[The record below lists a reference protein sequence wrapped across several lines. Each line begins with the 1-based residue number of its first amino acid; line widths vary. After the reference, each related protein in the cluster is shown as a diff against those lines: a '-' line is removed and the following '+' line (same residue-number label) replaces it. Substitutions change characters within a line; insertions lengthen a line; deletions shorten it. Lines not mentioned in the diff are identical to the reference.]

1 MISSTSFSN
10 DNNFIVKEQDKYF
23 FIEENHSGDFITVS
37 TFNNSRPK
45 ILKII
50 KNKKLKLIYF
60 EAGEAGTSKQV
71 KHEMVAIFNTE
82 KNKFNEKTYI
92 TKFIGLGP
100 EAQPKFE
107 IKEGKIIYSLPQN

>member
-1 MISSTSFSN
+1 MIITLSSKSRINIFSSKK
-10 DNNFIVKEQDKYF
+10 IILVILSLSLPLTIQ
-23 FIEENHSGDFITVS
+23 GQ
-37 TFNNSRPK
+37 K